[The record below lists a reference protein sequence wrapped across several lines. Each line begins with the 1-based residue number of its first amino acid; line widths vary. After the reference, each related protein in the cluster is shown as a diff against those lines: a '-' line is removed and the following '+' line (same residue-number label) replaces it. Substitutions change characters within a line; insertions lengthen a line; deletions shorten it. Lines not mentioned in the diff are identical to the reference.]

1 MSARPFRFGVSGR
14 GTTLA
19 QWREF
24 AKKAEDLGYST
35 LILPDHFTEQLAP
48 LPALVTVA
56 QATTRLRFGTEVL
69 ANEFR
74 HPAVLAKEAAT
85 VDLLTE
91 GRFELGIG
99 TGSVDADN
107 EQAGLP
113 LNPPAVRV
121 ARIVE
126 TLAILKAFF
135 TQDTVA
141 FEGKH

>member
-1 MSARPFRFGVSGR
+1 MVAEPHWPSG
-14 GTTLA
+14 G
-19 QWREF
+19 EF

-48 LPALVTVA
+48 PTGAGYCRSSDH
-56 QATTRLRFGTEVL
+56 ATAVSGPEVL